1 MSTLLR
7 IHELGEGDVLI
18 TPNLRSARV
27 WSLAASTS
35 DSSATARALPT
46 VMATSQW
53 LALVWEALRTQALAK
68 GERLPK
74 LLSAGQERAVWQ
86 RVIARAAQTPTGFSG
101 DALVVEA
108 MRAWKLANTWAFPEA
123 LLSGDDSLE
132 ISAYAAWQT
141 AFRAALTKLS
151 AISAAQLPRT
161 LTADFADGEAWPH
174 SVRCN
179 RIVTLPTLQDDP
191 ALAGLLAALSARGIA
206 RGQLVW
212 RYAPVAPR
220 CVQFER
226 AVDEWSA
233 AAQWAKAHVA
243 RNPSAQVVIVV
254 PQLHTVRHAM
264 RRVLRDVLVPEHWG
278 DPLAESGA
286 RFNLS
291 LGVRLSEVPR
301 VACALAWLRWLR
313 APLPVAEVR
322 MAMGAAFIS
331 PQIPAAQ
338 FWYAE
343 EIKRGTLAL
352 TIHSFARRVPPAHPI
367 HALIAQGDGWPARAL
382 PSQWSTHFASALV
395 ALGFAA
401 GEMDSES
408 AQAVVALLEVI
419 EGVAELDAVL
429 GNCAEDT
436 VMRELTERS
445 VTHDFQGEGQG
456 APIQVLG
463 LYESLGIACDAMW
476 VTGASDEVLPEPSE
490 LSPLLPRAWQRIAG
504 VGRATPALMADAAA
518 RVWAQWERAAPD
530 LVVSVSG
537 GTQALPVRPA
547 ACIPAA
553 QFEQFSAIFSDVT
566 LLATTEKIT
575 DTCGVVFEAVTLP
588 AGTSLLQHQAECGFQ
603 AYAAHRLRVDP
614 FPLPQIGVPAS
625 LRGEVVHSALAIL
638 WHKVETLEAWNS
650 AAFDEQE
657 TCIADAVALAMQ
669 PIVEACRRRAL
680 PDGLAPLLSAQ
691 LKNLLLEWM
700 TTEEAPRRAFTVT
713 HAETTV
719 PLTLAAHTLNLR
731 LDRVDQL
738 EDGSAL
744 VIDYKTGAMA
754 SPAAL
759 RDGQGA
765 ALYPQLPAYA
775 LAMGATTRVEGVAFA
790 RVARDKLGLRG
801 LARVEADPI
810 STNTWRTEPAAGQA
824 RPQMQIKAAEW
835 DALLM
840 QWQQALSAS
849 VSAFAAGEAGV
860 APAMPTACRN
870 CQRHALCR
878 IGAQEISE
886 ADDEE

>member
-7 IHELGEGDVLI
+7 IDELGEGDVLI

-35 DSSATARALPT
+35 ESSSAARALPT
-46 VMATSQW
+46 VMAAGQW
-53 LALVWEALRTQALAK
+53 LALVWEALRTQALAR

-108 MRAWKLANTWAFPEA
+108 MRAWRLANTWACPEA
-123 LLSGDDSLE
+123 LLVGDDALE
-132 ISAYAAWQT
+132 INAYAAWQT
-141 AFRAALTKLS
+141 AFRAALSKLG
-151 AISAAQLPRT
+151 AMSAAELPRT
-161 LTADFADGEAWPH
+161 LSALFAEGEAWPRA
-174 SVRCN
+174 VRCH

-191 ALAGLLAALSARGIA
+191 ALAGLLAALSERGIG

-212 RYAPVAPR
+212 RDAPVSPR
-220 CVQFER
+220 CIQFER

-233 AAQWAKAHVA
+233 AAQWAKERVA

-264 RRVLRDVLVPEHWG
+264 RRVLRDVLVPAHWG
-278 DPLAESGA
+278 DPLAESGV

-331 PQIPAAQ
+331 LEIPAAQ
-338 FWYAE
+338 SWHAE
-343 EIKRGTLAL
+343 EIKRGTVAL

-367 HALIAQGDGWPARAL
+367 HALIAQGDAWPARAL
-382 PSQWSTHFASALV
+382 PSQWSVHIAAAL
-395 ALGFAA
+395 ATLGFTA

-419 EGVAELDAVL
+419 EGIAELDPVL
-429 GNCAEDT
+429 GNCGVEI
-436 VMRELTERS
+436 VLRELTERS

-490 LSPLLPRAWQRIAG
+490 LSPLLPRAWQHIAG

-518 RVWAQWERAAPD
+518 RVWAQWERAAPE

-537 GTQALPVRPA
+537 GTIALPVRPA

-553 QFEQFSAIFSDVT
+553 QWEQFSAIFSDMT
-566 LLATTEKIT
+566 PLAPSEKIT
-575 DTCGVVFEAVTLP
+575 NTCGAVFENLTLP
-588 AGTSLLQHQAECGFQ
+588 AGTSLLQHQAQCGFQ
-603 AYAAHRLRVDP
+603 AYAAHRLRLDP

-625 LRGEVVHSALAIL
+625 LRGEVVHSALAML
-638 WHKVETLEAWNS
+638 WRKVETLEAWNS
-650 AAFDEQE
+650 AAFDQQE
-657 TCIADAVALAMQ
+657 TWIAEAVDVAMQ
-669 PIVEACRRRAL
+669 PIVEACRRRVL
-680 PDGLAPLLSAQ
+680 PDGLAPLLTAQ

-713 HAETTV
+713 HAEATV
-719 PLTLAAHTLNLR
+719 PLTLAGHTLNLR

-744 VIDYKTGAMA
+744 VIDYKTGVMA
-754 SPAAL
+754 SPASL

-775 LAMGATTRVEGVAFA
+775 LAIGATTRVEGVAFA

-801 LARVEADPI
+801 LACVEADPV
-810 STNTWRTEPAAGQA
+810 STNTWRAEPAAGQA
-824 RPQMQIKAAEW
+824 RPQMQISATQW

-849 VSAFAAGEAGV
+849 VNAFVAGEAVV
-860 APAMPTACRN
+860 APAMSTVCRN
-870 CQRHALCR
+870 CQRQALCR